1 MGVGAM
7 ASESDGTSDRS
18 RTTELLPAQRD
29 ETIVYVQRDEGGRW
43 GRRLLALVGTF
54 GVLVAVFFGLKS
66 VDLLP
71 DFRNPFATQTTD
83 RTGPVLLQSMVDLK
97 QYTAAEGNF
106 QVIVDHEESKRFVPS
121 PIFGERTL
129 FVGVGRVDAYVDF
142 SGLTEGAITQSAD
155 RRSIEIKLPAP
166 VLKEPV
172 IDMENSRVVDQDRGL
187 FNRVGDFFS
196 NDPNKTQ
203 QMNQLAQQ
211 KIAEAAEQSGLRQR
225 AEINTRAMLEG
236 LFKSLGYEEVTVTFT
251 SS

>member
-1 MGVGAM
+1 M
-7 ASESDGTSDRS
+7 ASQSDDRS
-18 RTTELLPAQRD
+18 RTTEVLPAQRE
-29 ETIVYVQRDEGGRW
+29 ETIVYVPREESGRW

-54 GVLVAVFFGLKS
+54 GVLVALFFGLKS

-83 RTGPVLLQSMVDLK
+83 RTGPVLLQSIVDLK

-106 QVIVDHEESKRFVPS
+106 QVIVDYEESKRFVPS

-155 RRSIEIKLPAP
+155 RRSIEIKLPPP

-172 IDMENSRVVDQDRGL
+172 IDMNNSRVVDQDRGL

-211 KIAEAAEQSGLRQR
+211 KIAEAAQQSGLTQR

-236 LFKSLGYEEVTVTFT
+236 LFRSLGYEEVTVTFT
-251 SS
+251 KP